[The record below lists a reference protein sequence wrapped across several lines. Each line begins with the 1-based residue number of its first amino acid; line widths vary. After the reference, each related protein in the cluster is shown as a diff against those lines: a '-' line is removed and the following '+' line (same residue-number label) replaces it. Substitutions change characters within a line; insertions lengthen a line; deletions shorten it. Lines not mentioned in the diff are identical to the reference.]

1 MTGTSLRMVSV
12 CRARGPDADSC
23 IVYDESYL
31 RDNGTAPCEP
41 GTGSEL
47 WIIDASTM
55 YAGMQ
60 AVVCRIK
67 LPQRVP
73 YG

>member
-1 MTGTSLRMVSV
+1 MVSV
-12 CRARGPDADSC
+12 FGHASGAMSDLGV
-23 IVYDESYL
+23 VYDERYL
-31 RDNGTAPCEP
+31 RDNGTASCDP

-47 WIIDASTM
+47 WIIDAKTM
-55 YAGMQ
+55 YAGMR